1 MKVNISYTVDLDNV
15 PSEVDR
21 LLKDCSKLAAKT
33 VAGLSDICAEN
44 VVTSISELKELKEN
58 LASLEISVDDCI
70 NILTGYL
77 NVQTSL
83 ATQAMPPVE
92 ENDDK

>member
-1 MKVNISYTVDLDNV
+1 MTDKIL
-15 PSEVDR
+15 
-21 LLKDCSKLAAKT
+21 
-33 VAGLSDICAEN
+33 GLTC
-44 VVTSISELKELKEN
+44 ISEELKEKDKKKYSFRTMTRKRFNDLCNLQGKIEAIKELKED